1 MKLLGVTYRYPEQ
14 REFVLKNVQISVS
27 PGEIVCCMGESGS
40 GKSTLGKLLIKQL
53 LSEQIPVSWVPQQ
66 VMQSFPP
73 LIRLG
78 TFVKDVLRFSPE
90 GNMDDFH
97 KWATWLAL
105 SPAELLNKTPEQ
117 CSGGMLQ
124 RTALAL
130 AFARKTPWLIADE
143 ATSALDEV
151 NRARVI
157 SATLHFVEQVQPGVF
172 WITHQLEEAKQLGH
186 TICEFAQGE
195 MISYQKNKEVQA

>member
-1 MKLLGVTYRYPEQ
+1 
-14 REFVLKNVQISVS
+14 
-27 PGEIVCCMGESGS
+27 
-40 GKSTLGKLLIKQL
+40 
-53 LSEQIPVSWVPQQ
+53 
-66 VMQSFPP
+66 
-73 LIRLG
+73 
-78 TFVKDVLRFSPE
+78 
-90 GNMDDFH
+90 
-97 KWATWLAL
+97 
-105 SPAELLNKTPEQ
+105 
-117 CSGGMLQ
+117 MLQ